1 MANIIIGNIIAFIAS
16 ILMVYSGIL
25 KEKKKI
31 LFVQTIQI
39 GLFALGNL
47 VLGGIT
53 GAIINAL
60 GCIKN
65 ILYYKDKL
73 GLREKIIITILAVIL
88 SIIFN
93 NAGILGLLP
102 LINTIVYM
110 WLMDAKDI
118 IKFKILI
125 IFTALLWLIYDLS
138 IKSYVSVIFDFMN
151 IIANII
157 AIIQIII
164 NNKKMKEGKI
174 L

>member
-1 MANIIIGNIIAFIAS
+1 MTNIIIGNVIAFIAS

-39 GLFALGNL
+39 GLSSLGNL
-47 VLGGIT
+47 ILGGIN

-60 GCIKN
+60 GCVKN
-65 ILYYKDKL
+65 ILYYKETL
-73 GLREKIIITILAVIL
+73 GLKEKIIITIIATIL

-93 NAGILGLLP
+93 NSGIIGLLP

-110 WLMDAKDI
+110 WLMNQNNI
-118 IKFKILI
+118 IKFKFLI
-125 IFTALLWLIYDLS
+125 IFTAMLWLISDFS
-138 IKSYVSVIFDFMN
+138 IKSYASVIFNFMY
-151 IIANII
+151 IIANIM

-164 NNKKMKEGKI
+164 KNKKTKEGKI
-174 L
+174 

>member
-1 MANIIIGNIIAFIAS
+1 MTNIIIGNVIAFIAS

-39 GLFALGNL
+39 GLSSLGNL
-47 VLGGIT
+47 ILGGIN

-60 GCIKN
+60 GCVKN
-65 ILYYKDKL
+65 ILYYKETL
-73 GLREKIIITILAVIL
+73 GLKEKIIITIIATIL

-93 NAGILGLLP
+93 NSGIIGLLP

-110 WLMDAKDI
+110 WLMNQNNI
-118 IKFKILI
+118 IKFKFLI
-125 IFTALLWLIYDLS
+125 IFTAMLWLIYDFS
-138 IKSYVSVIFDFMN
+138 IKSYASVIFNFMY
-151 IIANII
+151 IIANIM

-164 NNKKMKEGKI
+164 KNKKTKEGKI
-174 L
+174 

>member
-1 MANIIIGNIIAFIAS
+1 MTNIIIGNIIALIAS

-31 LFVQTIQI
+31 LYIQTIQI
-39 GLFALGNL
+39 GLFVIGNL

-73 GLREKIIITILAVIL
+73 GLKEKIIITVLAVIL
-88 SIIFN
+88 SFVFN
-93 NAGILGLLP
+93 NAGFIGLLP
-102 LINTIVYM
+102 LINTVFYM

-118 IKFKILI
+118 IKFKFLI
-125 IFTALLWLIYDLS
+125 IFTALLWLVYDLS

-157 AIIQIII
+157 AIIQIIT
-164 NNKKMKEGKI
+164 KKKSKRMNG
-174 L
+174 